1 MLELQEKKQSQQ
13 VNYLRGMIQKLK
25 TELQEKE
32 QPQQVIHLRG
42 IIQKLKTTFQQ
53 ERDQMGIEIQGL
65 TLENKN
71 LKNENKEL
79 KGDQSKI
86 TEIARDPMK
95 TMKTM
100 HTRLLNRIDQLK
112 TENKDLKEMMAQL
125 FDCPPSIVPMTP
137 EKPKALSVKKKSS
150 VMDVNE
156 TPRKSRRLMK
166 KGSKKKRKTRV
177 RRTPRKSGRKLSF
190 KK

>member
-13 VNYLRGMIQKLK
+13 VNHLRGMINKMK
-25 TELQEKE
+25 A
-32 QPQQVIHLRG
+32 
-42 IIQKLKTTFQQ
+42 TFQR
-53 ERDQMGIEIQGL
+53 EHDQMGIEIQGL

-137 EKPKALSVKKKSS
+137 EKPKALSVKKKAS

-177 RRTPRKSGRKLSF
+177 RRTQRKSRRKLSLEE
-190 KK
+190 

>member
-1 MLELQEKKQSQQ
+1 MLKKVKFMLELQEKKQSQQ
-13 VNYLRGMIQKLK
+13 VNHLRGMINKMK
-25 TELQEKE
+25 A
-32 QPQQVIHLRG
+32 
-42 IIQKLKTTFQQ
+42 TFQR
-53 ERDQMGIEIQGL
+53 EHDQMGIEIQGL

-112 TENKDLKEMMAQL
+112 TENKDLKEMM
-125 FDCPPSIVPMTP
+125 SPMGLILL
-137 EKPKALSVKKKSS
+137 ALV
-150 VMDVNE
+150 VMQKIM
-156 TPRKSRRLMK
+156 TLI
-166 KGSKKKRKTRV
+166 
-177 RRTPRKSGRKLSF
+177 F
-190 KK
+190 

>member
-1 MLELQEKKQSQQ
+1 
-13 VNYLRGMIQKLK
+13 MIQKLK

-32 QPQQVIHLRG
+32 QG

-86 TEIARDPMK
+86 TEIAPDPMK
-95 TMKTM
+95 TMETVNVG
-100 HTRLLNRIDQLK
+100 LLDRIDQLK
-112 TENKDLKEMMAQL
+112 TENENFKEMMTQL

-137 EKPKALSVKKKSS
+137 EKPKALSVKKKAS

-177 RRTPRKSGRKLSF
+177 RRTPRKSRRKLSF
-190 KK
+190 QK

>member
-79 KGDQSKI
+79 KGDKSKI
-86 TEIARDPMK
+86 TEIAPDPMK
-95 TMKTM
+95 TMETVNAG
-100 HTRLLNRIDQLK
+100 LLDRIDQLK
-112 TENKDLKEMMAQL
+112 TENENFKEMMTQL
-125 FDCPPSIVPMTP
+125 FDYPPSILPMTP
-137 EKPKALSVKKKSS
+137 EKTKKKAS

-177 RRTPRKSGRKLSF
+177 RRTPRKSRRKLSF